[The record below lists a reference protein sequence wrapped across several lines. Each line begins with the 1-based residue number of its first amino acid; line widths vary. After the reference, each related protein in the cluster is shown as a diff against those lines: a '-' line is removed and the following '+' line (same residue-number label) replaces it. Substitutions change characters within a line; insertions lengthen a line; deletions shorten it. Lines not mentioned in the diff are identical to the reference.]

1 MQHGKTRIALLGAG
15 AMARAHAAAYAT
27 LADVEL
33 IDVPARDDAR
43 VRALF
48 EDRDVDA
55 IDICLPS
62 AVHAR
67 FAIPALEHGKHVF
80 CETPM
85 ALGLDEAR
93 AMRDAARKAG
103 RLLQVGLLM
112 RSVAGYRHIKD
123 LTESGTHGRLLSLST
138 WRLGSYLRPD
148 APDHK
153 PHYGD
158 PTTELMTFDLDFAS
172 WLMGQVR
179 HESRPPAAGEITA
192 LLDYA
197 DGRHATIAASGLMP
211 PGMPFTAGFRAL
223 FENACFELQQVF
235 ENGPPRV
242 AFTIAEGASPP
253 RPVTLEGGNP
263 YEIELRR
270 FVDCIAGRADPAVAR
285 RRPRDRSLD
294 PVARNPARPDAQ
306 RGAWR
311 GIVTTN
317 SVPGS
322 WA

>member
-1 MQHGKTRIALLGAG
+1 
-15 AMARAHAAAYAT
+15 MARAHAAAYT
-27 LADVEL
+27 TVADVEL
-33 IDVPARDDAR
+33 IEVPARDDAC
-43 VRALF
+43 VRAMF

-55 IDICLPS
+55 VDICLPS

-67 FAIPALEHGKHVF
+67 FAISALAHGKHVF

-85 ALGLDEAR
+85 ALDLDEAQ

-112 RSVAGYRHIKD
+112 RSVAAYRYIKD
-123 LTESGTHGRLLSLST
+123 LAESGVHGRLLSLST

-158 PTTELMTFDLDFAS
+158 PTTELMTFDLDFAN
-172 WLMGQVR
+172 WLMG
-179 HESRPPAAGEITA
+179 RPTRISAAGTGEITA

-197 DGRHATIAASGLMP
+197 GGRHAAIAASGLIP
-211 PGMPFTAGFRAL
+211 AGMPFTAGFRAL
-223 FENACFELQQVF
+223 FEHACFELQQVF

-242 AFTIAEGASPP
+242 AFTIAEAASPP
-253 RPVTLEGGNP
+253 RAVTLEGGNP

-270 FVDCIAGRADPAVAR
+270 FVDCIGGRADPQLLDADRAIEALILSLKIR
-285 RRPRDRSLD
+285 RALSAAP
-294 PVARNPARPDAQ
+294 
-306 RGAWR
+306 GAE
-311 GIVTTN
+311 
-317 SVPGS
+317 S
-322 WA
+322 